1 MMIEWSYGHHCE
13 SDIPLFKTWNYLTVP
28 LNKYVIE
35 DEPLIAINAVLNDF
49 SNISVLANLKKDE

>member
-1 MMIEWSYGHHCE
+1 MMREWSYGHYCE
-13 SDIPLFKTWNYLTVP
+13 SGIPLFKTWNYLTVP